1 MGDDGNGDGSVGGAG
16 DGGGGDGDGDGDGD
30 GGIGS
35 GGGGGGDCDGGRGVG
50 GGGDGGG
57 GGACGSPKGIPGG
70 SKGDGDSGSGEGGGL
85 GGGSDGDGGGG
96 VDGGGDGD
104 GDGGGGFGGV
114 EGGEGGSEGGG
125 IGGKMVCCTSTD
137 RALSSRPRLADTV
150 ERTCSADKLP
160 SSSAFASSA
169 PPCSV
174 TDSTT
179 MTLLRVLLVTFT
191 PLASSCRISA
201 TPAVVLPSLSERES
215 VEVRM
220 LPLCSARRRLVAS
233 VQLGEMSWQAFSSLA
248 AVSSASSPTTY
259 TTSQN

>member
-96 VDGGGDGD
+96 LDGGGNGD
-104 GDGGGGFGGV
+104 GDGGGGFGGG
-114 EGGEGGSEGGG
+114 EGGEGGNNGGG
-125 IGGKMVCCTSTD
+125 IGGKIGCCTSTEK
-137 RALSSRPRLADTV
+137 AVSSRLRPADTV
-150 ERTCSADKLP
+150 ERTCSVDRLP
-160 SSSAFASSA
+160 SSRAFASSA
-169 PPCSV
+169 PPSLV
-174 TDSTT
+174 TDSS
-179 MTLLRVLLVTFT
+179 TLTLFRVLLVTFT
-191 PLASSCRISA
+191 PLASSCGTSVIS
-201 TPAVVLPSLSERES
+201 AVVLPSLSEREN
-215 VEVRM
+215 VATVPP
-220 LPLCSARRRLVAS
+220 PLCSARRRLETS
-233 VQLGEMSWQAFSSLA
+233 VQLGEMPWQAFSSLA
-248 AVSSASSPTTY
+248 AVSPASSPTT
-259 TTSQN
+259 

>member
-1 MGDDGNGDGSVGGAG
+1 M
-16 DGGGGDGDGDGDGD
+16 
-30 GGIGS
+30 
-35 GGGGGGDCDGGRGVG
+35 G

-57 GGACGSPKGIPGG
+57 GGACGSPKGMPGG
-70 SKGDGDSGSGEGGGL
+70 NKGDGDSGG
-85 GGGSDGDGGGG
+85 GGGS
-96 VDGGGDGD
+96 
-104 GDGGGGFGGV
+104 GGV

-125 IGGKMVCCTSTD
+125 IGGKIGCCTSTD
-137 RALSSRPRLADTV
+137 RALSSRPRLADTA
-150 ERTCSADKLP
+150 ERTCPADKLP

-248 AVSSASSPTTY
+248 AVSFASSPTTY